1 MTLNSVVL
9 PAPLGPIRP
18 VTCPA
23 ATSRSTSRTALWP
36 PKRTL
41 APRTSRRAMSGSFDP
56 ARPIPCAP
64 PRRAQAVGLG
74 STLVQVA
81 HQPEAQE
88 RGQSALQ
95 VEGDTGY
102 GPGKDHHGQEPPGPL
117 PQRVPGAGVQGV
129 GPR

>member
-64 PRRAQAVGLG
+64 PPREQAVGLG

-81 HQPEAQE
+81 PPPEANE
-88 RGQSALQ
+88 PRQSTLQ
-95 VEGDTGY
+95 GEGA
-102 GPGKDHHGQEPPGPL
+102 
-117 PQRVPGAGVQGV
+117 PGAAQGPAHPAQAQPLHTLPRV
-129 GPR
+129 RSARGPWR